1 MLQIICKDI
10 SSSSW
15 ILSIISI
22 IILGLSKSGLKGI
35 AIIVVSLM
43 AIAFGAKEST
53 GLIVPLLIAGDIF
66 AVIYYNRHA
75 QWNYIIR
82 FLPWMI
88 LGVIFGVLI
97 GKDLD
102 ENTFKIGLSIIIL
115 ISAMMMF
122 LWDQRKSKKVPTH
135 WIFAGSMGILSGI
148 TTMIGNLAGA
158 FANIFFLALS
168 LPKNQFIGTAAW
180 VFFIVNIFKLLCH
193 IFIWKTV
200 TINTLM
206 INLKLIPA
214 LLIGLFIGVRLIKI
228 INDSFYRKLILI
240 LTAIGALLLLI
251 K

>member
-1 MLQIICKDI
+1 MLLLIYTDI
-10 SSSSW
+10 STTSW
-15 ILSIISI
+15 ILSVIAI

-53 GLIVPLLIAGDIF
+53 GLIVPILIVGDIY

-75 QWNYIIR
+75 QWHYIVR

-88 LGVIFGVLI
+88 LGVIFGALI

-102 ENTFKIGLSIIIL
+102 EHTFKIGISTIIL
-115 ISAMMMF
+115 VSAGMMF
-122 LWDQRKSKKVPTH
+122 WWDSRKSIKVPTH
-135 WIFAGSMGILSGI
+135 WAFAGSMGILSGI

-158 FANIFFLALS
+158 FANIFFLALR

-180 VFFIVNIFKLLCH
+180 IFFIVNIFKLLCH

-200 TINTLM
+200 SLSTLG
-206 INLKLIPA
+206 INLTLLPA
-214 LLIGLFIGVRLIKI
+214 LFIGLFIGVRVVKI
-228 INDSFYRKLILI
+228 IKDDFYRKMILV
-240 LTAIGALLLLI
+240 LTAIGAIIILL

>member
-180 VFFIVNIFKLLCH
+180 VFFIVNIFKLLCY